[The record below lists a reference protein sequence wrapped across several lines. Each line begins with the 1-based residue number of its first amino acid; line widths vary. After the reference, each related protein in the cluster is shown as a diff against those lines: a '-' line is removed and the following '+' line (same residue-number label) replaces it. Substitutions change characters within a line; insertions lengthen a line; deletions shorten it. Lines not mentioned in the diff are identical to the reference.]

1 MKMSK
6 KRAEELL
13 EIVTQKLKEAYLNL
27 ETAKDTV
34 DTWKCAKTYLEFIMH
49 GLKSNPSLKKDKEV
63 ES

>member
-1 MKMSK
+1 MSK

-13 EIVTQKLKEAYLNL
+13 ETVTQNLKQAYLNL
-27 ETAKDTV
+27 EIAKDTV

-49 GLKSNPSLKKDKEV
+49 GLKSNPSLKKKEEE

>member
-13 EIVTQKLKEAYLNL
+13 EVVTQNLKEAYLNL
-27 ETAKDTV
+27 EVAKDTM

-49 GLKSNPSLKKDKEV
+49 GLKRNPSLKKDE
-63 ES
+63 EAEG